1 MKKGIKLD
9 NQIGPPD
16 ETKSDRTT
24 RSDRQIGPIQL
35 DHQFGPPKETPI
47 TLDSRK
53 ILRPMSTR
61 WKVYE
66 VYFPTQQVSR
76 HFDFPIRIYGR
87 NIEDCSESQGSA
99 RGFILLKVPV
109 QDCTILQ
116 CFMVHATHSSKAY
129 QV

>member
-1 MKKGIKLD
+1 
-9 NQIGPPD
+9 
-16 ETKSDRTT
+16 
-24 RSDRQIGPIQL
+24 
-35 DHQFGPPKETPI
+35 
-47 TLDSRK
+47 
-53 ILRPMSTR
+53 MSNR
-61 WKVYE
+61 WKDYE

-76 HFDFPIRIYGR
+76 HLDLPIRIYSQI
-87 NIEDCSESQGSA
+87 IEDCSESQGSA